1 MRDPDRT
8 VAAPSRLLALLALC
22 ATACLGR
29 SEASVRNEFDA
40 YVAGANSCTATS
52 DCVIAYP
59 GCPLGCVVAVRADR
73 KADVEAKAA
82 DLISQYRA
90 GGSGCVYDCIG
101 PVDPVCTNGKCAF
114 VDQGSI
120 GGAPGDTDAGS
131 D

>member
-1 MRDPDRT
+1 MRNHDRL
-8 VAAPSRLLALLALC
+8 VATASRILALPLLAL
-22 ATACLGR
+22 TAAGCLGR
-29 SEASVRNEFDA
+29 SEASIRNEFDA
-40 YVAGANSCTATS
+40 YVAGANSCTAAS
-52 DCVIAYP
+52 DCVLAYP

-101 PVDPVCTNGKCAF
+101 PVDPVCTDAKCAF
-114 VDQGSI
+114 VIQGPP
-120 GGAPGDTDAGS
+120 GANADGGS